1 MQSYA
6 APAPSESLFNT
17 QTGVLAL
24 TFCAVFLLVAALYSL
39 VISHAVQRRQI
50 HRRLDVE
57 GGGGKLATRDD
68 LMRARRQRSLST
80 DGYYL
85 VPFFPLNELVLQS
98 GTTVGIYGVVFMMV
112 SLGAASFIFMIA
124 LQAGLWLSLLAA
136 VIAGLLFPVSV
147 LRSMRKARQKKF
159 EEQLPDALDGLVRSL
174 RAGHAIPIAI
184 AGVGRQM
191 ADPLGGEFALTSAE
205 LTYGLDLETAM
216 GNLRSRVGQPDL
228 GLIVLAVSIQSKT
241 GGNLTEVLTNL
252 AKIIRERF
260 KLRMKAKALSAEG
273 RLSAVMLSILP
284 AALFGIL
291 WLISPNY
298 YAEIWNH
305 AVVKPILAGSIV
317 WLMIGNFIMY
327 RMVRLHV

>member
-1 MQSYA
+1 MHSYA

-39 VISHAVQRRQI
+39 VSSHAVQSRQI

-57 GGGGKLATRDD
+57 GGGGKLAPRDD
-68 LMRARRQRSLST
+68 LMRARRQRSLSI

-98 GTTVGIYGVVFMMV
+98 GTTVGIYGVVFMMA
-112 SLGAASFIFMIA
+112 SLGAASFIFMMA
-124 LQAGLWLSLLAA
+124 LQAAVVSCWRPSSPACCSGQRAA
-136 VIAGLLFPVSV
+136 LHAQGAAEEI
-147 LRSMRKARQKKF
+147 
-159 EEQLPDALDGLVRSL
+159 EEQLPTRLTGWCGRCGPGMPSP
-174 RAGHAIPIAI
+174 RHCRCR
-184 AGVGRQM
+184 RQM

-216 GNLRSRVGQPDL
+216 GNLLSRVGQPDL

-284 AALFGIL
+284 GALFGIL